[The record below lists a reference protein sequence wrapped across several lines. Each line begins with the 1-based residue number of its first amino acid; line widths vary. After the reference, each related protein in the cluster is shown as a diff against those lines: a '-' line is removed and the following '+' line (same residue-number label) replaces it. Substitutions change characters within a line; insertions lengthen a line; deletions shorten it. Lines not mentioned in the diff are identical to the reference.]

1 MVSLTRKQLLL
12 LIALTLVWGHNW
24 LMLKIGVSHYP
35 PLSFRCMSMLI
46 GWPLLGLVVKFS
58 GLSFRVPRS
67 QWRELFVLTLFNL
80 LIWHALIVFA
90 VRDLSSGR
98 AGILGY
104 TMPVFSALFGL
115 VWYRTRL
122 HAMGWLGL
130 MCAATGV
137 LLLLWHELERISGK
151 PLGVMLGL
159 IAACSWGIGTQLT
172 RHTRITV
179 PTLTLSFWSTGLCTL
194 MMVGL
199 SLALEPFPWTEPP
212 PLAWMA
218 ILYNALG
225 IFVFAQTA
233 WLSLARNL
241 PPLASTLS
249 VMFIPVLGV
258 FSGAF
263 WLDEVLHW
271 QDTAAIVLIVLAI
284 AAVLW
289 PQTSSRSSTDAS

>member
-130 MCAATGV
+130 MSWSASAA
-137 LLLLWHELERISGK
+137 
-151 PLGVMLGL
+151 
-159 IAACSWGIGTQLT
+159 
-172 RHTRITV
+172 
-179 PTLTLSFWSTGLCTL
+179 
-194 MMVGL
+194 
-199 SLALEPFPWTEPP
+199 
-212 PLAWMA
+212 
-218 ILYNALG
+218 N
-225 IFVFAQTA
+225 
-233 WLSLARNL
+233 
-241 PPLASTLS
+241 LS
-249 VMFIPVLGV
+249 V
-258 FSGAF
+258 
-263 WLDEVLHW
+263 
-271 QDTAAIVLIVLAI
+271 
-284 AAVLW
+284 
-289 PQTSSRSSTDAS
+289 